1 MLENTTIEL
10 ILWVISM
17 LAVSWASWSFSKKLG
32 SYQEET
38 AAIPKVNSVAGS
50 KLFAILAMNYLVVTV
65 GCALMYTVSPAAVIA
80 QIVSVLNSW
89 WLIEIFLFFN
99 IITFHSIWSA
109 KNKIVVNI

>member
-10 ILWVISM
+10 FLWFISM
-17 LAVSWASWSFSKKLG
+17 LAVSWASWRFSKKLS

-50 KLFAILAMNYLVVTV
+50 KLFAILAMNYLVVAI
-65 GCALMYTVSPAAVIA
+65 GCTLMYTVSPALVVQQIISVID
-80 QIVSVLNSW
+80 SW

-99 IITFHSIWSA
+99 IITFHSIWTA
-109 KNKIVVNI
+109 KNKIVVNV